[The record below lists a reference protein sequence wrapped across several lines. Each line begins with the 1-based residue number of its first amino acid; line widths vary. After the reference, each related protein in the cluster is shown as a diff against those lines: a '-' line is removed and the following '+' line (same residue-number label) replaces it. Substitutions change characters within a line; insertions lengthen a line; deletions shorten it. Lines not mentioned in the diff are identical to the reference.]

1 VCLFVRRIGRTI
13 YTYLEPFYRLI
24 TPLNHEQTKILRMKM
39 VKNWHLMGE
48 ITLATRPGFEH
59 RALSW
64 FLAKIRPLNLPPS
77 LVRSLKKTLMDACTD
92 LIHGD
97 PADPHKPASM
107 SIRVLLSEPRL
118 EPAGVDDNWGFFNV
132 EWVYDGSDRADSTR
146 QISEF
151 YLYLNHPSQP
161 DQT

>member
-1 VCLFVRRIGRTI
+1 MSFCAPDRANDLHLSGAFLSFNYPAQPRTNQNPQDENGKKLAFDGRNHVGYQTRIR
-13 YTYLEPFYRLI
+13 
-24 TPLNHEQTKILRMKM
+24 
-39 VKNWHLMGE
+39 
-48 ITLATRPGFEH
+48 APG
-59 RALSW
+59 S
-64 FLAKIRPLNLPPS
+64 FLVPGKDQPAEFAPS

-97 PADPHKPASM
+97 PANPHKPASM

-132 EWVYDGSDRADSTR
+132 ERVYDGSGRADSTR